1 MNYKIIGVL
10 NEKVSVAS
18 DDGTFFEVHISEL
31 DFTPKIGDK
40 VNVYANGSSKIVSKM
55 GTPETNAGNANG
67 ISAKSF
73 PENEIGGGL
82 STSSK
87 TAMIVVG
94 SIIGLFVM
102 LYICISLAEDSIY
115 SADGYE
121 EGYNYGFM
129 MTNDYLD
136 LNFVCGDDDAV
147 AANYTVIYGAPLQSE
162 MNHYNNYKENFTK
175 GCVDGSQ
182 AKRQTR

>member
-1 MNYKIIGVL
+1 MNYKIIGVS

-18 DDGTFFEVHISEL
+18 DEGIFFEVHISEL

-40 VNVYANGSSKIVSKM
+40 VNVYANGNSKIVSKM
-55 GTPETNAGNANG
+55 GVPEANAGNANG
-67 ISAKSF
+67 NSAKSF

-102 LYICISLAEDSIY
+102 LYICVSLAEDSS

-121 EGYNYGFM
+121 DGYNQGFM
-129 MTNDYLD
+129 MGDWVD
-136 LNFVCGDDDAV
+136 CGN
-147 AANYTVIYGAPLQSE
+147 ANISYTIKYGAPLQSE
-162 MNHYNNYKENFTK
+162 MNHYNNYKEDFMK
-175 GCVDGSQ
+175 GCVDGIRAHDQ
-182 AKRQTR
+182 

>member
-1 MNYKIIGVL
+1 MNYKIIGVS

-55 GTPETNAGNANG
+55 GAPETNAGNANG
-67 ISAKSF
+67 NSAKSF

-102 LYICISLAEDSIY
+102 LYICVSLAEDPF

-121 EGYNYGFM
+121 YGYNQGFM
-129 MTNDYLD
+129 MTDILD
-136 LNFVCGDDDAV
+136 LNFVCDEN
-147 AANYTVIYGAPLQSE
+147 AAAIAYTVEYGGAPRQSE
-162 MNHYNNYKENFTK
+162 MNHYNNYKENFIK
-175 GCVDGSQ
+175 GCVDGFQ
-182 AKRQTR
+182 ARGQ